1 MNFIH
6 TDDVSVVIAVLGGFI
21 ISFGLVSF
29 FVKER
34 LYLSEAR
41 KYMKYVI

>member
-1 MNFIH
+1 MSPLIH
-6 TDDVSVVIAVLGGFI
+6 VEEVSVVTSVLGGFI
-21 ISFGLVSF
+21 IIFGLVSF

-41 KYMKYVI
+41 KYIFS